1 MEACSIY
8 GGNRIISGLFDGDRV
23 LPQQPLAWYQ
33 CLPDLLPDYFPV
45 EKGGRWGLME
55 TKSGRLAVPFRY
67 EAVELPDGDLFAAK
81 DEGWGV
87 MDLEGRMRLPFRYDA
102 LELHACA
109 DGETGWPLTAADC
122 SCALREGKITL
133 LNQEF
138 CPVWEDL
145 TAWPERYG
153 RYLLVRCGNVF
164 GVAAQDGRPISNITF
179 QEEEARNLIHILNHG
194 ITNVKEE
201 KSCVQN
207 P

>member
-102 LELHACA
+102 LELQPKNK
-109 DGETGWPLTAADC
+109 T
-122 SCALREGKITL
+122 
-133 LNQEF
+133 
-138 CPVWEDL
+138 
-145 TAWPERYG
+145 
-153 RYLLVRCGNVF
+153 
-164 GVAAQDGRPISNITF
+164 
-179 QEEEARNLIHILNHG
+179 RNILNGG
-194 ITNVKEE
+194 IGENRRGTWGRIFLFI
-201 KSCVQN
+201 
-207 P
+207 